1 MKKVGAGGCRPLFFR
16 NSSCYRFK
24 SVFWPADRRI
34 DSWKYRRQIRDI
46 QEGEKMSLKTVYH
59 PYFKIGAAAPAKAF
73 SDARAQEALL
83 CQYDSLT
90 CENEMKPQHLLDEE
104 ENRRNPAAH
113 DRCPAVSFQ
122 GIRVALDF
130 ARENGM
136 KMRGHTLVWHNQTPR
151 WFFTES
157 YSDREDAPLVDRETM
172 LARLE
177 GYIRS
182 VLCFVQEEYPGII
195 YAWDVVNEA
204 KSVFIIAKS

>member
-1 MKKVGAGGCRPLFFR
+1 
-16 NSSCYRFK
+16 
-24 SVFWPADRRI
+24 
-34 DSWKYRRQIRDI
+34 
-46 QEGEKMSLKTVYH
+46 MSLKTVYH
-59 PYFKIGAAAPAKAF
+59 PYFKIGAAVPAKAF
-73 SDARAQEALL
+73 YDARAQEALL
-83 CQYDSLT
+83 CQYDSFT

-177 GYIRS
+177 GISAACFALSRRSIRES
-182 VLCFVQEEYPGII
+182 SMPGM
-195 YAWDVVNEA
+195 W
-204 KSVFIIAKS
+204 